1 MSLLDNLDLIHI
13 NLYYKYIKVGS
24 GKKLVIMD
32 DKKAE
37 EMLKDEEKKVGI
49 EVLET
54 QWSMLNW
61 KEQNE
66 VMNASS
72 RATDPATGE
81 KQFDFLIYRDAVV
94 KRCLRSWNLTAM
106 EQPIPVSPEA
116 IDQLPGPVVVD
127 IYQKFER
134 LVEFT
139 EEELG
144 N

>member
-1 MSLLDNLDLIHI
+1 MSLLDDFDLIEI
-13 NLYYKYIKVGS
+13 KLYYKYIKTGND
-24 GKKLVIMD
+24 KKLVILE

-37 EMLKDEEKKVGI
+37 EILQDEEKAKEI

-54 QWSMLNW
+54 KWSMLNW

-72 RATDPATGE
+72 KMADSENGE
-81 KQFDFLIYRDAVV
+81 KQFNFLIYRDAII
-94 KRCLRSWNLTAM
+94 KRCLKSWNIM
-106 EQPIPVSPEA
+106 VNKKPVPVTPEA
-116 IDQLPGPVVVD
+116 IDKLPAPVVID
-127 IYQKFER
+127 IYQKFEKYI
-134 LVEFT
+134 EFT

>member
-1 MSLLDNLDLIHI
+1 MSLLNSLDLMEIK
-13 NLYYKYIKVGS
+13 LYYKYVKVGN
-24 GKKLVIMD
+24 GRKLVILD

-37 EMLKDEEKKVGI
+37 EMLTDEEKAKEV

-54 QWSMLNW
+54 QWAMLNW

-72 RATDPATGE
+72 QAVDPTTGE
-81 KQFDFLIYRDAVV
+81 KQFNFLVYRDAII
-94 KRCLRSWNLTAM
+94 KRCLKEWNLTM
-106 EQPIPVSPEA
+106 NEKPVPVTPGA
-116 IDQLPGPVVVD
+116 IDKLPGPVVVD
-127 IYQKFER
+127 IYQKFEKYI
-134 LVEFT
+134 EFS